1 MSDALLS
8 LKDSIK
14 PVDFML
20 PIIRQ
25 SRLFRRRFTAG
36 LVAAGSM
43 LAAPTLFAQAKTEFK
58 LLEKTKLTLSVDGKS
73 ALGYL
78 PLTIAEQL
86 SYFSVEG
93 LDVQINDFAD
103 AGAAT
108 QAIIS
113 GGADVC
119 VGCFDRT
126 MTLHLK
132 NHKFKAFVLL
142 GRTPQLAFGGST
154 RSPAFLRMS
163 ELHSK
168 KLGVTALDSA
178 SVVMVKLLLQRSG
191 LGAHDVDFV
200 PVGTSIEAL
209 NALRSGQVDALCN
222 REPAMTILEKK
233 GDIKIIH
240 DARTLNGTLALFG
253 GLVPSACVYASAE
266 FIQKN
271 PQTCQALTN
280 AIVHS
285 LKWLQTAGPGDI
297 INTVPAHYLLGDRAV
312 YLAAFNKIRES
323 ISPDGIVPEDGA
335 VATLKALGRYDS
347 ALLAAKMDVFESYT
361 NEFTRR
367 AKARFKI

>member
-1 MSDALLS
+1 
-8 LKDSIK
+8 
-14 PVDFML
+14 ML
-20 PIIRQ
+20 PTIAP
-25 SRLFRRRFTAG
+25 SRLSRRLFTAA
-36 LVAAGSM
+36 VAAGGSA
-43 LAAPTLFAQAKTEFK
+43 LAAPALFAQPKSDFK
-58 LLEKTKLTLSVDGKS
+58 FLEKTKLTLSVDGKS

-108 QAIIS
+108 QAIINGS
-113 GGADVC
+113 ADVC
-119 VGCFDRT
+119 AGCFDRT
-126 MTLHLK
+126 MNLHSK

-154 RSPAFLRMS
+154 RSPALMRMS
-163 ELHSK
+163 ELRSK
-168 KLGVTALDSA
+168 KLGVTALDST
-178 SVVMVKLLLQRSG
+178 SVVMIKLLLQRAG
-191 LGAHDVDFV
+191 LDAQELDFV
-200 PVGTSIEAL
+200 PVGTSMSAL
-209 NALRSGQVDALCN
+209 NALRSGQIDALCN
-222 REPAMTILEKK
+222 SEPAMTILEQK

-253 GLVPSACVYASAE
+253 GLVPSACLYASAE

-297 INTVPAHYLLGDRAV
+297 INTVPANYLLGDRAL
-312 YLAAFNKIRES
+312 YLAAFNRIQES
-323 ISPDGIVPEDGA
+323 ISLDGMVPEEGA
-335 VATLKALGRYDS
+335 IATLKALSRYDS
-347 ALLAAKMDVFESYT
+347 ALLAAKMNVSDTYT
-361 NEFTRR
+361 NVFALR